1 MNYRLIAIQV
11 GDRLKYSTSVN
22 EIDRAGGSIF
32 KFSRESFPS
41 TGISSTRAQIIHDWV
56 LTLAKQSMT
65 NDERNGQLIRFL
77 RLLATG
83 DSWLDVESI
92 LSEAGVREPGGGQ
105 LAKEFI
111 ARGFHEEVH
120 RHSRTLFGQ
129 GNYFHAVFEAA
140 KAYNKAVQA
149 KAQSTK
155 DGTALMQEVWSMNGV
170 LKLNTGR
177 SQTER
182 NAQDGIKS
190 LAVGLMQA
198 LRNPTAHEPALD
210 WPIAKEDCLDMLSFI
225 SYLYRQLDKATYYT
239 AP

>member
-11 GDRLKYSTSVN
+11 GDKLKYSTSVN
-22 EIDRAGGSIF
+22 EIDRAASSIF
-32 KFSRESFPS
+32 KFQREDFPS
-41 TGISSTRAQIIHDWV
+41 TGISAARSQRIFEWV

-65 NDERNGQLIRFL
+65 TDERNGQLIRFL
-77 RLLATG
+77 HLLAPG
-83 DSWLDVESI
+83 DAWLVVEPI
-92 LSEAGVREPGGGQ
+92 LAEAGVREPGGTQ
-105 LAKEFI
+105 LTKEFV

-149 KAQSTK
+149 KAQSEK
-155 DGTALMQEVWSMNGV
+155 DGTALMQEVWSSNGV
-170 LKLNTGR
+170 LKLNTGQ

-182 NAQDGIKS
+182 NVQDGTRF
-190 LAVGLMQA
+190 LAAGLMQA

-210 WPIAKEDCLDMLSFI
+210 WPISKEDCLDMLSFI
-225 SYLYRQLDKATYYT
+225 TYLYRQLDKAVYFR
-239 AP
+239 A